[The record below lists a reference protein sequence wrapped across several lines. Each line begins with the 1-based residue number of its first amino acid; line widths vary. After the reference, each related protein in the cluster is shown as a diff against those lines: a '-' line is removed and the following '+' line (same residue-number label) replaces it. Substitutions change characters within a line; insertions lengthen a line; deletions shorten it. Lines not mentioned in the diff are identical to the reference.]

1 MEFIEENLWLIA
13 VTLLALVTYTKVWY
27 LTARVKA
34 LEEKNAE
41 LD

>member
-1 MEFIEENLWLIA
+1 MEFIGENLPGIA

-34 LEEKNAE
+34 LEEKS
-41 LD
+41 